1 MMNWLDIVILV
12 AIAVCTFLG
21 FRTGLIGAVL
31 SLAGLIV
38 GIILAGRYYIVFSE
52 QLSFISQA
60 SIAKI
65 VAFIIILVAVLIIAR
80 VLAWLLK
87 RIISVLMLGWVNRI
101 GGAVFGLVLG
111 ALFCAALLAT
121 WIKYMGIVDTIVDS
135 RLAIVLLDQLPM
147 VLALLPEEFD
157 AIRSFFR

>member
-12 AIAVCTFLG
+12 AIAVCAFLG

-60 SIAKI
+60 NVAKI

-87 RIISVLMLGWVNRI
+87 RITSLLMLGWVNRI

-121 WIKYMGIVDTIVDS
+121 LIKYMGIVDTIVDS

>member
-1 MMNWLDIVILV
+1 MNWLDIVIIMV
-12 AIAVCTFLG
+12 IAVFTFLG
-21 FRTGLIGAVL
+21 LRTGLIRAVL

-38 GIILAGRYYIVFSE
+38 GIVLAGRYYVTFSE

-60 SIAKI
+60 NVAKI
-65 VAFIIILVAVLIIAR
+65 VAFIIILVGVLIIAR

-87 RIISVLMLGWVNRI
+87 RITSLLMLGWVNRI

-147 VLALLPEEFD
+147 VLTLLPEEFD